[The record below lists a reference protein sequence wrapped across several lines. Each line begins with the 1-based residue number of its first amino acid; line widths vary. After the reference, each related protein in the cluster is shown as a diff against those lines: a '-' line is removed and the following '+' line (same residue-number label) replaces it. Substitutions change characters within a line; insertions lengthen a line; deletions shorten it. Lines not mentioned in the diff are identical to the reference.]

1 MSQILIVLAIFG
13 VRDSSFKKKASSFSY
28 FDNQQLIKIPLKMMM
43 KDNIFLLNQNFI
55 IHSSS
60 NIYWA
65 LTAANIYNAAN
76 IYIYI
81 YINDELVS
89 GWK

>member
-1 MSQILIVLAIFG
+1 
-13 VRDSSFKKKASSFSY
+13 
-28 FDNQQLIKIPLKMMM
+28 M